1 MYVWIFPIQ
10 AHAMIHSAHWLGC
23 LMQFNL
29 LATLLCQWAWKGNR
43 RASWRSGYL
52 FRGWFSELWQG
63 PGVSFPAKTGSI
75 GSRTEILTSILGLFI
90 GEYSLSISGTGTF
103 VVCWLSQGRC
113 IFVARSYRSGQ
124 LIRQAKKR
132 TMLLY
137 DLPYPMLQCQHH
149 HHHSGTRIDIRVIH
163 WINLFIYFRK
173 SLHQLCLKFRPSN
186 KYLHWSD
193 PIASSSEMTIHSV

>member
-1 MYVWIFPIQ
+1 MFKLKWREHWMYVCIFPIQ
-10 AHAMIHSAHWLGC
+10 AHAMIHCAHWLGC

-63 PGVSFPAKTGSI
+63 PGVLFPAKTGSI

-90 GEYSLSISGTGTF
+90 GEYPYLFSISGTGTF
-103 VVCWLSQGRC
+103 VVYRLSQRRC
-113 IFVARSYRSGQ
+113 IFVARWYRSGQ

-137 DLPYPMLQCQHH
+137 DLAYPML
-149 HHHSGTRIDIRVIH
+149 
-163 WINLFIYFRK
+163 
-173 SLHQLCLKFRPSN
+173 
-186 KYLHWSD
+186 
-193 PIASSSEMTIHSV
+193 